1 MAINIY
7 IDKVGHSALEKWTP
21 THKDTVLYYARDEF
35 RFFNKFVLILKT
47 LIKRFAK

>member
-35 RFFNKFVLILKT
+35 RFLTNLF
-47 LIKRFAK
+47 